1 MLLYIYVCLF
11 VMHLTLTLNIS
22 YLFSFSFLSYHYC
35 FFLDLQEIFG
45 DLGEKCAASTHVHE
59 YHKHLMWRPRSITMQ
74 INCQQFVKI

>member
-1 MLLYIYVCLF
+1 
-11 VMHLTLTLNIS
+11 MHLTLTLNIS

-74 INCQQFVKI
+74 INCQQFCKNMKHATPVV